1 MALGWSFHCGAVES
15 LTCGSSRGNQRAWRT
30 QGCYA
35 LCFMAGRGRK
45 ISRVTRLDRSCGMRT
60 PCTAMPRAC
69 LRTGNASRLW
79 ADPYGILV
87 HCRDTYQSKSA
98 YHSLLPRSF
107 SLTPIVYNYSSLSKC
122 GRLGKPVELTSRW
135 RQGSIWQPWIF
146 FFACV
151 IVMSQTTAW
160 TELLSAFSDFPWD
173 VVWQSFQVLK
183 IDSLTRIYGI
193 YHIAS
198 LGIWWWTRKL

>member
-1 MALGWSFHCGAVES
+1 MSRHGRGSAVFQHEVLHLRTTQVSHVALPHRTLFDRAQIQISSLVSPEHSLINLNWDSSFWVGTSMALGWSFNCGAVES

-30 QGCYA
+30 QDCYA

-87 HCRDTYQSKSA
+87 HCWDTYQSKSA

-107 SLTPIVYNYSSLSKC
+107 SLTPVVYNYSSLS
-122 GRLGKPVELTSRW
+122 
-135 RQGSIWQPWIF
+135 
-146 FFACV
+146 
-151 IVMSQTTAW
+151 
-160 TELLSAFSDFPWD
+160 
-173 VVWQSFQVLK
+173 
-183 IDSLTRIYGI
+183 
-193 YHIAS
+193 
-198 LGIWWWTRKL
+198 